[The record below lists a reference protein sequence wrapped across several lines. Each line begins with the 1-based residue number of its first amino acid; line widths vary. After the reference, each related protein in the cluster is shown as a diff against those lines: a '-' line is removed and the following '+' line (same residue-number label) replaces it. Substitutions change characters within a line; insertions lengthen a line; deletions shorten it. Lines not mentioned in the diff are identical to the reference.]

1 MILCI
6 IYKLV
11 HQARSILVLLV
22 SIILCITFKYVCANE
37 LVLSTS

>member
-11 HQARSILVLLV
+11 HQARSILLV
-22 SIILCITFKYVCANE
+22 SIIVGITFKYVCANE